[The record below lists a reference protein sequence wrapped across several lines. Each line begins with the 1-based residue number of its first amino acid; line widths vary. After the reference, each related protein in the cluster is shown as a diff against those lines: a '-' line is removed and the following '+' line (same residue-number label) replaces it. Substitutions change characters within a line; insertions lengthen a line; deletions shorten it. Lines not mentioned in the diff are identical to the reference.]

1 MLSGRVVLF
10 EFEENKIKDILK
22 NENVDKLIIFDSEE
36 ARYSYEQ
43 LYHLYKDRITL
54 YESDDIV
61 SSFDSYCQA
70 RQEEGIEPFDHI
82 VNIEILQQSINKQ
95 RQEI

>member
-10 EFEENKIKDILK
+10 GYEENKVKDILSNK
-22 NENVDKLIIFDSEE
+22 NVIKLIIFDNSEK

-54 YESDDIV
+54 YESDDIA
-61 SSFDSYCQA
+61 SSFNSYCQSKH
-70 RQEEGIEPFDHI
+70 EENIKPFNHI
-82 VNIEILQQSINKQ
+82 IGNLFEKM
-95 RQEI
+95 

>member
-10 EFEENKIKDILK
+10 GFEENKIKDILK
-22 NENVDKLIIFDSEE
+22 NENVEKLIIFDSEE

-43 LYHLYKDRITL
+43 IYHLYKDRITL
-54 YESDDIV
+54 YESDDIA
-61 SSFDSYCQA
+61 SSFNSYCQA

-82 VNIEILQQSINKQ
+82 VGNLFEKLQQI
-95 RQEI
+95 

>member
-10 EFEENKIKDILK
+10 GFDENKVKDILK
-22 NENVDKLIIFDSEE
+22 DENVNMLIIFDNSEE

-54 YESDDIV
+54 YESDDIA
-61 SSFDSYCQA
+61 SSFNSYCKD
-70 RQEEGIEPFDHI
+70 RQEEGIEPFNHI
-82 VNIEILQQSINKQ
+82 IGNLFEKLQQST
-95 RQEI
+95 